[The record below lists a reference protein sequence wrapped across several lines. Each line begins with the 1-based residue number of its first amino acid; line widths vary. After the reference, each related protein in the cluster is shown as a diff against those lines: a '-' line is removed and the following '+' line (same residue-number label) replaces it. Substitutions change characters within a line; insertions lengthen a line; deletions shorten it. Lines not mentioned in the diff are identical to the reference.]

1 MSHDVNFYFENQKIF
16 LLSCY
21 LSTGMSGN
29 ISFSERYIN
38 EGREGKDIDLPLFD
52 LGTIIDAT
60 NNFSVHSKLG
70 EGGFGPVYKV
80 QQFKHIHYWRHSNK
94 SPTLVLNQ
102 ATQFAPTLL
111 YSMMDRRVIWER
123 NKK

>member
-1 MSHDVNFYFENQKIF
+1 MSA
-16 LLSCY
+16 
-21 LSTGMSGN
+21 N

-60 NNFSVHSKLG
+60 NNFSVDSKLG

-80 QQFKHIHYWRHSNK
+80 QQFKHIHYWRHSKK
-94 SPTLVLNQ
+94 SQLWFSIKQLNLRLRCC
-102 ATQFAPTLL
+102 T
-111 YSMMDRRVIWER
+111 R
-123 NKK
+123 